1 METKSDT
8 FFKCTSTLFKII
20 YHLSLIIPN
29 TRSTHMHVDFWTK
42 FQWSSSNKRPYLWSL
57 KGANI
62 QGRHGY
68 TVSPT
73 KVYDGS
79 LPASQYW
86 PIAVLPHMLATF
98 IEPAQPMSKSQNK
111 HLSNITPAKRFNE
124 IICGCSSLEHAVGV
138 QRWGCESHLLP
149 PPCTEFGASFKIH
162 VHIFS

>member
-20 YHLSLIIPN
+20 YHLSLSIPN

-86 PIAVLPHMLATF
+86 PIADHQMRSASLTAPGQPKSKAWPSAWLSQLVW
-98 IEPAQPMSKSQNK
+98 PAAMRRGWRSRHRSARCHGPYHDCRSDAAGA
-111 HLSNITPAKRFNE
+111 PA
-124 IICGCSSLEHAVGV
+124 GCPANRPVYAAV
-138 QRWGCESHLLP
+138 
-149 PPCTEFGASFKIH
+149 A
-162 VHIFS
+162 